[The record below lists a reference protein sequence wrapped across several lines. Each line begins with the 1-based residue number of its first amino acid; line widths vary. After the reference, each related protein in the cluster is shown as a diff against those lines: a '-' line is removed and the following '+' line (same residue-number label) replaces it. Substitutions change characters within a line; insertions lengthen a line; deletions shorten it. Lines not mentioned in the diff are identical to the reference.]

1 MTGPEPGRGCSEE
14 MFPELNIVKANM
26 SRIQGLLDFSPLAVL
41 IGPLRAA
48 GGWQL
53 PVLVALLL
61 LSSLGAIFA
70 SHEARRHFEALER
83 ARLARDQ
90 LLEQRG
96 RLLIERGAF
105 SAYHRVD
112 VIATEQLVMRSP
124 GAEDTVLVRP

>member
-1 MTGPEPGRGCSEE
+1 MSRMTR
-14 MFPELNIVKANM
+14 M

-41 IGPLRAA
+41 IGPLRAP

-53 PVLVALLL
+53 PVLVALVL

-96 RLLIERGAF
+96 RLLIDRGAF

-124 GAEDTVLVRP
+124 GVEDTVLVRP